1 MRSKEVPSTHA
12 LEHVLEAG
20 QLEVGPN
27 PAMEAPE
34 MPRLDGADVF
44 GRGIDADRY

>member
-27 PAMEAPE
+27 GQSG
-34 MPRLDGADVF
+34 DGSA
-44 GRGIDADRY
+44 GDATP